1 MVGFDLIRLDVWVF
15 PGVWVCGIC
24 DLVSVRLFGLVC
36 RVAPFGVIWGL
47 VGLFWL
53 GGVNNCWWFG
63 LVLVGFVVF
72 GLV

>member
-1 MVGFDLIRLDVWVF
+1 MFECFLKLGFVVF
-15 PGVWVCGIC
+15 G

-53 GGVNNCWWFG
+53 GGVDNCWWFG
-63 LVLVGFVVF
+63 LVLVGFVMFV
-72 GLV
+72 LV